1 MRCIEKTL
9 YTNGRI
15 VTMDAAGTVA
25 EAVLV
30 AGNVIEAVGSKDG
43 LAALAGPGCRTVDLK
58 GASLYPGFIDTHS
71 HASLYAMWKTH
82 CRCPGIAHLEDVY
95 PLIRK
100 QAERVQI
107 DGSGRTDAGVH
118 ASGQTAS
125 VVLPGKVD
133 TALFTEK
140 MNGCLPP
147 DIRIL
152 DVELVKNGFHA
163 RKSAVGKVYEY
174 RIDTGIKQDVFTR
187 KYSGHFPGE
196 PDLARMREAAGYLTG
211 THFFA
216 GYTDKKD
223 NRSVRRT
230 IYSIMIR
237 DERKDFLPCG
247 KSDQIGNG
255 NCIVIRYDGTGF
267 LYHMV
272 RILTGTLLEVGMR
285 ERTAESVKEALLTG
299 DRSKAG
305 FLAPAGG
312 LFLREVRYE

>member
-1 MRCIEKTL
+1 MRTYKLTIAYDGTNYQGWQRQSDTDRTIQGILEETLENCIG
-9 YTNGRI
+9 Y
-15 VTMDAAGTVA
+15 
-25 EAVLV
+25 
-30 AGNVIEAVGSKDG
+30 
-43 LAALAGPGCRTVDLK
+43 
-58 GASLYPGFIDTHS
+58 
-71 HASLYAMWKTH
+71 
-82 CRCPGIAHLEDVY
+82 
-95 PLIRK
+95 
-100 QAERVQI
+100 QVQI

-118 ASGQTAS
+118 AIGQVANFHLDEHFSAEEIFEDLNRHLPEASGQTAS

>member
-1 MRCIEKTL
+1 MRTYKLTIA
-9 YTNGRI
+9 Y
-15 VTMDAAGTVA
+15 
-25 EAVLV
+25 
-30 AGNVIEAVGSKDG
+30 DG
-43 LAALAGPGCRTVDLK
+43 LNYQGWQRQSDTDRT
-58 GASLYPGFIDTHS
+58 IQ
-71 HASLYAMWKTH
+71 
-82 CRCPGIAHLEDVY
+82 GILEETLENCTGY
-95 PLIRK
+95 
-100 QAERVQI
+100 QVQI

-152 DVELVKNGFHA
+152 DVKLVKNGFHA